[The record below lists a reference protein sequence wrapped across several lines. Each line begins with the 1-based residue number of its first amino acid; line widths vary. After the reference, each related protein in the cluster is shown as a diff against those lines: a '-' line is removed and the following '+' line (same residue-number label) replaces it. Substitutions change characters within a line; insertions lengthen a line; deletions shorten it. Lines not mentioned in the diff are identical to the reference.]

1 MILLVT
7 LLRLNISPMQLIDT
21 AKQFVSKYVALSDK
35 EFARLAQVLEIRE
48 FDKKHLL
55 IKEGEV
61 EYYLNF
67 VAKGLARK
75 FFYKNKEE
83 MVTQIAKEND
93 LISSYE
99 SFLTGTPSTYAV
111 ETIEPTTFISIT
123 KENVENLYLSSPKME
138 RLGRMVVTQQFLIK
152 EHWEYDRM
160 RLTSHERFIKFI
172 KENRDLLQRVPQ
184 KYLASYLNIKPET
197 FSRLK
202 HLLRKSK

>member
-1 MILLVT
+1 
-7 LLRLNISPMQLIDT
+7 MQLLDT
-21 AKQFVSKYVALSDK
+21 AKQFVSKYVALNDK
-35 EFARLAQVLEIRE
+35 EFTRLAQVLEIRE

-61 EYYLNF
+61 EQYLNF

-83 MVTQIAKEND
+83 LVTQIAREHD

-99 SFLTGTPSTYAV
+99 SFLTGSPSTYAV
-111 ETIEPTTFISIT
+111 ETIEPTTLISIT
-123 KENVENLYLSSPKME
+123 KENVDNLYLSSPKME
-138 RLGRMVVTQQFLIK
+138 RLGRMIVTQQFLNK

-172 KENRDLLQRVPQ
+172 QENGDLLQRVPQ
-184 KYLASYLNIKPET
+184 KHLASYLNIKPET

-202 HLLRKSK
+202 HLLRKNK

>member
-1 MILLVT
+1 
-7 LLRLNISPMQLIDT
+7 MQLLDT
-21 AKQFVSKYVALSDK
+21 AREYVSKYVALSEK
-35 EFARLAQVLEIRE
+35 EFDVLAQMLEIRD
-48 FDKKHLL
+48 FDKKQFL

-75 FFYKNKEE
+75 FFHKNKEE

-93 LISSYE
+93 LINSYE
-99 SFLTGTPSTYAV
+99 SFLTGMPSTYAV

-123 KENVENLYLSSPKME
+123 KQNVENLYLANPKME
-138 RLGRMVVTQQFLIK
+138 RLGRMLITQQFLGK

-160 RLTSHERFIKFI
+160 RLNSHERFINFI
-172 KENRDLLQRVPQ
+172 KDNADLLQRVPQ

-202 HLLRKSK
+202 HLLRKNK

>member
-1 MILLVT
+1 
-7 LLRLNISPMQLIDT
+7 MQLLDT
-21 AKQFVSKYVALSDK
+21 AKQFVSKYVALNDK

-61 EYYLNF
+61 EQYLNF

-83 MVTQIAKEND
+83 LVTQIAREHD

-99 SFLTGTPSTYAV
+99 SFLTGNPSTYAV

-123 KENVENLYLSSPKME
+123 KENVDNLYLWSPKME
-138 RLGRMVVTQQFLIK
+138 RLGRMLVTQQFLNK

-172 KENRDLLQRVPQ
+172 QENRDLLQRVPQ
-184 KYLASYLNIKPET
+184 KHLASFLNIKPET

-202 HLLRKSK
+202 HLLRKQKGM

>member
-1 MILLVT
+1 
-7 LLRLNISPMQLIDT
+7 MQLIDT
-21 AKQFVSKYVALSDK
+21 AKQFVSKYVALNDK

-55 IKEGEV
+55 INEGDV

-83 MVTQIAKEND
+83 MVTQIAREND

-99 SFLTGTPSTYAV
+99 SFLTGIPSTYAV

-138 RLGRMVVTQQFLIK
+138 RLGRMVVTNQFLIK

-160 RLTSHERFIKFI
+160 RLTSHERFLKFI

-202 HLLRKSK
+202 HLLRKNK

>member
-1 MILLVT
+1 
-7 LLRLNISPMQLIDT
+7 MQLLDT
-21 AKQFVSKYVALSDK
+21 AKQFVSKYVALNDK

-61 EYYLNF
+61 EQYLNF

-83 MVTQIAKEND
+83 LVTQIAREHD

-99 SFLTGTPSTYAV
+99 SFLTGNPSTYAV

-123 KENVENLYLSSPKME
+123 KENVDNLYLSSPKME
-138 RLGRMVVTQQFLIK
+138 RLGRMIVTQQFLNK

-172 KENRDLLQRVPQ
+172 QENRDLLQRVPQ
-184 KYLASYLNIKPET
+184 KHLASFLNIKPET

-202 HLLRKSK
+202 HLLRKHK

>member
-1 MILLVT
+1 
-7 LLRLNISPMQLIDT
+7 MQLLDT
-21 AKQFVSKYVALSDK
+21 AKQFVSKYVALNDK

-48 FDKKHLL
+48 FDKKQLL

-61 EYYLNF
+61 EQYLNF

-83 MVTQIAKEND
+83 LVTQIAREHD

-99 SFLTGTPSTYAV
+99 SFLTGNPSTYAV

-123 KENVENLYLSSPKME
+123 KENVDNLYLWSPKME
-138 RLGRMVVTQQFLIK
+138 RLGRMVVTQQFLNK

-172 KENRDLLQRVPQ
+172 QENRDLLQRVPQ
-184 KYLASYLNIKPET
+184 KHLASFLNIKPET

>member
-1 MILLVT
+1 
-7 LLRLNISPMQLIDT
+7 MQLLDT
-21 AKQFVSKYVALSDK
+21 AKQYVSKFVALSDK
-35 EFARLAQVLEIRE
+35 EFSHLAQVLEIRE
-48 FDKKHLL
+48 FDKKQLL

-61 EYYLNF
+61 ETYLNF
-67 VAKGLARK
+67 VGKGLARK

-83 MVTQIAKEND
+83 LVTQIAKEND

-99 SFLTGTPSTYAV
+99 SFLTGNPSTYAV

-123 KENVENLYLSSPKME
+123 KENVDNLYLSSPKME

-172 KENRDLLQRVPQ
+172 QENRDLLQRVPQ

-202 HLLRKSK
+202 HLLRKHR

>member
-1 MILLVT
+1 MILLIT
-7 LLRLNISPMQLIDT
+7 LPRLNTSPMQLLDT
-21 AKQFVSKYVALSDK
+21 ARQFVSKYVALNDK
-35 EFARLAQVLEIRE
+35 EFGRLAQVLEIRD
-48 FDKKHLL
+48 FDKRHLL

-61 EYYLNF
+61 EHYMNF

-83 MVTQIAKEND
+83 MVTQIAREND
-93 LISSYE
+93 LISSYQ
-99 SFLTGTPSTYAV
+99 SFLSGTPSTYAI

-123 KENVENLYLSSPKME
+123 KENVENLYLYSPKME
-138 RLGRMVVTQQFLIK
+138 RLGRMLVTQQFLIK

-172 KENRDLLQRVPQ
+172 RENRDLLQRVPQ

-202 HLLRKSK
+202 HLLRKNK

>member
-1 MILLVT
+1 
-7 LLRLNISPMQLIDT
+7 MQLLDT
-21 AKQFVSKYVALSDK
+21 AKQFVSKYVALNDK

-61 EYYLNF
+61 EQYLNF

-83 MVTQIAKEND
+83 LVTQIAREHD

-99 SFLTGTPSTYAV
+99 SFLTGNPSTYAV

-123 KENVENLYLSSPKME
+123 KENVDNLYLSSPKME
-138 RLGRMVVTQQFLIK
+138 RLGRMIVTQQFLNK

-172 KENRDLLQRVPQ
+172 QENRDLLQRVPQ
-184 KYLASYLNIKPET
+184 KHLASFLNIKPET

-202 HLLRKSK
+202 HLLRKQK